1 MRRLRTLPARVAAAA
16 AVVTLAVAA
25 VAAALQLR
33 GGGDDARLRAFLTL
47 PTRSSCDA
55 SSPPITVETSRFA
68 AFVPDQPGLRSE
80 QGKFLIV
87 AYTVSGAAAAAISD
101 HFILAAP
108 SGDRYRP
115 RAASPGPT
123 PADPATAE
131 LLFDVPLDLAAA
143 KLVFDDGCTHA
154 EWITP

>member
-1 MRRLRTLPARVAAAA
+1 MGMGQRFALAG
-16 AVVTLAVAA
+16 VVAVAA
-25 VAAALQLR
+25 VAAAVAALQLR
-33 GGGDDARLRAFLTL
+33 GGGDDARLRAFFTL

-55 SSPPITVETSRFA
+55 TSPPITVETSRFA
-68 AFVPDQPGLRSE
+68 AFVPDQPGLRSQ

-87 AYTVSGAAAAAISD
+87 AYSVSGAAAAAMSG

-115 RAASPGPT
+115 LAASPGPT

-131 LLFDVPLDLAAA
+131 LLFDVPQDLAAA